1 MIHNTLFLIIHN
13 YLNEIHIL
21 FSQDSRT
28 THEIAESLHCLLKV
42 SDENIKQ
49 RRLKKK
55 HFKSKKV
62 KDGNVELKLNEVT
75 NFLLIDQYEYV
86 HALVMTKTYMCVLVN
101 MYNLYSSNHP
111 DHRAVNEISIAVGQ
125 LIISFIMNN
134 SLPNQV
140 IKHDLYLSL
149 NM

>member
-86 HALVMTKTYMCVLVN
+86 HALVMTKTY
-101 MYNLYSSNHP
+101 SSNHP

-149 NM
+149 NL